1 MRNDLLFKA
10 RIWGCPVITTRPKT
24 AGAWSPLRCQEMML
38 QRATHKKSYFRHLEK
53 HKTGRLSCI
62 YFILLA
68 VTPAALGP
76 PRTELHAGLPE
87 CPSGQNAVALFLM
100 SLWQRQSQ
108 GPRDP
113 PTLKHTNGALPAAA
127 RLQALWRASRSNG
140 ENPLPR
146 TRLMNT
152 AFLRRTAHW
161 LISLDTVGT
170 THLPFA
176 SGSAGC
182 IPHLP
187 AKSSYVPVVLLTDS
201 KHATLAG

>member
-10 RIWGCPVITTRPKT
+10 RIWGCPVITTQPKT
-24 AGAWSPLRCQEMML
+24 AGLWSPLRCQEIML
-38 QRATHKKSYFRHLEK
+38 QRATYKKSYFWHLEK
-53 HKTGRLSCI
+53 HKTDQLSYI
-62 YFILLA
+62 YFILLG

-87 CPSGQNAVALFLM
+87 CPLGQNAVALLLTSF
-100 SLWQRQSQ
+100 WQRQSQ

-113 PTLKHTNGALPAAA
+113 PTLKHANGALPATAP
-127 RLQALWRASRSNG
+127 LQALWRASRSNG

-161 LISLDTVGT
+161 LISLETVGT
-170 THLPFA
+170 TNLPFA

-187 AKSSYVPVVLLTDS
+187 AKSSYLPIVLLMGS
-201 KHATLAG
+201 KNATLGG